1 MCFSD
6 DEEGIGTGHRHPNST
21 EFGSIGGI
29 DEDDSG
35 ATGMIRIVQKNVK
48 DFPVVRDALLGR
60 ESIIKNLQ
68 GKYISF

>member
-6 DEEGIGTGHRHPNST
+6 DEEGIGTGHRHPNPT

-29 DEDDSG
+29 DEGDSG

-48 DFPVVRDALLGR
+48 DLPVPDALLGR

-68 GKYISF
+68 GKYISL